1 MAQIEEVQIDL
12 SYLMSYSSI
21 GDDFVTGMLDQC
33 ITALPGV
40 MANLKQTL
48 EQQDWKGLR
57 MASHKFAPILPLM
70 GFVAIVKDMKTIEVF
85 SEELSQVPDDG
96 KAKETKELVLK
107 TIEYCDLALP
117 ELLKEYEKAKNN

>member
-33 ITALPGV
+33 IATLPEV
-40 MANLKQTL
+40 MTKLKQTL

-57 MASHKFAPILPLM
+57 MASHKFIPILPLM
-70 GFVAIVKDMKTIEVF
+70 GFGAIVKNMKTIEIF
-85 SEELSQVPDDG
+85 SEELSRIPDEE
-96 KAKETKELVLK
+96 KAKEVQELVMNA
-107 TIEYCDLALP
+107 IEYCDFALP
-117 ELLKEYEKAKNN
+117 CLLLEYEKIKNN